1 MHVLPK
7 SIQTRESSESSNSHN
22 IPSKNRRSAALP
34 PVPWWDV
41 VSRPGADAFLAV
53 DNLGFPGAAMVY
65 LAAHVWLLQRVGD
78 GVGGGLGNW
87 VGAG

>member
-65 LAAHVWLLQRVGD
+65 LAAHVWLLS
-78 GVGGGLGNW
+78 
-87 VGAG
+87 AGWGWRGWGFG